1 MLDWEWKALVSSF
14 DTGVGP
20 WQPFDTPSSS
30 NMHPA
35 APPFATSTQ
44 STDPGNLAYVEY
56 FHAFPDNTHMYLTW
70 ETETPNNVIDVLHI
84 AAYSYR
90 PRGRNALPEIQI
102 NGINY
107 SPSKLGRRIRTNVNR
122 INLDASWTAM
132 RGEKSFAANLARKT
146 RTTVDGFLTEVYRPN
161 STVAECAFNASR
173 WPGRN
178 LVPSELLGVD
188 RFEYTGKPANE
199 QRWNHPSRV
208 KNSPNYINGRRYR
221 FHPNQPPLDMVRQD
235 YPLATVGRMKNIA
248 QVDGPIADII
258 YL

>member
-14 DTGVGP
+14 ETGEGP
-20 WQPFDTPSSS
+20 WQSFDTPSSS

-35 APPFATSTQ
+35 APPFAISTH
-44 STDPGNLAYVEY
+44 STDPGNMAYVEF
-56 FHAFPDNTHMYLTW
+56 FHAFPDNTHIYLTW
-70 ETETPNNVIDVLHI
+70 ETETPNEVLDVLHI
-84 AAYSYR
+84 AAHSYR
-90 PRGRNALPEIQI
+90 VPNRKHLPEIQI

-107 SPSKLGRRIRTNVNR
+107 SPSKLGRRITANVDR

-132 RGEKSFAANLARKT
+132 QGDKSFAAHLARNT

-161 STVAECAFNASR
+161 STVAENAFNASR
-173 WPGRN
+173 YPGRN

-188 RFEYTGKPANE
+188 RFKFTGKPADK
-199 QRWNHPSRV
+199 RYWNPQSRV
-208 KNSPNYINGRRYR
+208 KNTPSYINGRRYR

-235 YPLATVGRMKNIA
+235 YPIAAVSQIKNVA
-248 QVDGPIADII
+248 QVEGTIADIL